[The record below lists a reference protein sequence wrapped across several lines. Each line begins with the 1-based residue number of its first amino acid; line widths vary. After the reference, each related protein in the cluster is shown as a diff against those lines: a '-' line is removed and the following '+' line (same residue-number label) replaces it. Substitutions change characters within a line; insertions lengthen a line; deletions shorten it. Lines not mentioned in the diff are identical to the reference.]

1 MIHAGHGLQWLWP
14 FLIGYAPRRTAVL
27 DEVCIVHPRDDL
39 QAALRSSLHL
49 QSQIQSLALKPKPRW
64 SSFLAQAKQSWTGSE
79 KSPAR
84 AQYTAEALSAA
95 PGVDYLPMR
104 APGGQEAQQEIEMQF
119 KRFGYKAELYGV
131 KHRSADLVE
140 AVFQP
145 WYQDMLDMGS
155 IQVFCHGACI
165 QYPLTFLQTLA

>member
-1 MIHAGHGLQWLWP
+1 LIDAGHGLQWLWP

-27 DEVCIVHPRDDL
+27 DEVCVVHPRDDL

-49 QSQIQSLALKPKPRW
+49 QSQKQSLALKPKPGW
-64 SSFLAQAKQSWTGSE
+64 SSLLAQAKLSWTGSE

-84 AQYTAEALSAA
+84 AQYTAEALSTA

-119 KRFGYKAELYGV
+119 KQFGYKAELYGV

-145 WYQDMLDMGS
+145 WYQDMLAMGS
-155 IQVFCHGACI
+155 IQVCLHGAFI
-165 QYPLTFLQTLA
+165 QYPP

>member
-1 MIHAGHGLQWLWP
+1 
-14 FLIGYAPRRTAVL
+14 
-27 DEVCIVHPRDDL
+27 
-39 QAALRSSLHL
+39 
-49 QSQIQSLALKPKPRW
+49 
-64 SSFLAQAKQSWTGSE
+64 
-79 KSPAR
+79 
-84 AQYTAEALSAA
+84 
-95 PGVDYLPMR
+95 MR
-104 APGGQEAQQEIEMQF
+104 APGGQEAQQEIETQF

-165 QYPLTFLQTLA
+165 QYPLTFLQTLAWLNCCLAHTYAFPWPDQSQALQEALQH